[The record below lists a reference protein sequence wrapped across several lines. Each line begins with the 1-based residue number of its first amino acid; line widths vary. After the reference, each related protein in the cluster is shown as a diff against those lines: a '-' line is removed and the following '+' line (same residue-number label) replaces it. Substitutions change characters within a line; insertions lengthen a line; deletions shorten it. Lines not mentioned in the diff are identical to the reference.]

1 MDFFSRKQAGLR
13 AELAKEKRNV
23 NELRNQLRKEE
34 IKNTK
39 MEAILNNNKGDN
51 EIRVDCS
58 KLEEIKK
65 YNNHAFITFT
75 IMIIGL
81 IIYSLFINSNPHYSA
96 AKNYVSISIFLAFLI
111 LFLYIYINFLLKIF
125 VINYWT

>member
-34 IKNTK
+34 IKNSK

-65 YNNHAFITFT
+65 YNSRAFNTFT
-75 IMIIGL
+75 IMIISL
-81 IIYSLFINSNPHYSA
+81 IIYSLFINSNLHYSA

-111 LFLYIYINFLLKIF
+111 LFF
-125 VINYWT
+125 